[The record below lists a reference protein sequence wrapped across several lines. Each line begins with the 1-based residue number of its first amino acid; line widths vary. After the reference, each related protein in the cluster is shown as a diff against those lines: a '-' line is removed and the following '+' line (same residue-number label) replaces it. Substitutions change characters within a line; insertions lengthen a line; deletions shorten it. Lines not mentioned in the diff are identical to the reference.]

1 MASRAATGRAIAII
15 VGLVLAL
22 VAAFLLWRYVSAA
35 DQRAQEGAE
44 LVDVFVAT
52 GGIPEGMTAQTAV
65 SNRLIE
71 LDQLPSDN
79 RPDTAITTY
88 DEISGMAALAPIQD
102 GAILQTGQ
110 FGDPTIA
117 DADFKL
123 EEGQVAIS
131 LQAGIPEGVSGFLDQ
146 GDQVGIIAHIG
157 APLATSEVVLGPD
170 GAPVIA
176 TAQPE
181 VDVVTTSKYVTSAEI
196 LAIGQRIISTD
207 DEGNQAEGVETGGQV
222 LVTLSVTPTDAERLV
237 FANNEGI
244 MHFTLLPEGEELGD
258 TPGAT
263 FDNLFNP

>member
-1 MASRAATGRAIAII
+1 VASRAATGRAIAII

-22 VAAFLLWRYVSAA
+22 VAAFLLWRYVNAA
-35 DQRAQEGAE
+35 DQRALEGAE
-44 LVDVFVAT
+44 LVDVFVAV
-52 GGIPEGMTAQTAV
+52 GGIPEGTTAQTAV

-79 RPDTAITTY
+79 RPDTAITTL
-88 DEISGMAALAPIQD
+88 DEISGLAALAPIQD
-102 GAILQTGQ
+102 GAILQSGQ

-123 EEGQVAIS
+123 EEGQVAVS
-131 LQAGIPEGVSGFLDQ
+131 LQVGIPEGVSGFLDQ
-146 GDQVGIIAHIG
+146 GDTVGVIAHID
-157 APLATSEVVLGPD
+157 AQLANANVELGPD
-170 GAPVIA
+170 GSPVVS

-181 VDVVTTSKYVTSAEI
+181 VDTTTSKYLTAAEI

-207 DEGNQAEGVETGGQV
+207 AEGNQAEGVETGGQV

-244 MHFTLLPEGEELGD
+244 MHFTLLPEGEELGE
-258 TPGAT
+258 TPGT
-263 FDNLFNP
+263 TYDTLFNQ